1 MTSVLV
7 LVYHMLSALWLLILL
22 HLVMGL
28 LLRLRVLDH
37 EGPAVRRAWNGLSSM
52 LDPLYRPLRRVLP
65 WHGRVDIAP
74 VATLFFVLGVQAMF
88 LLAGAARI
96 I

>member
-1 MTSVLV
+1 MTTVVV
-7 LVYHMLSALWLLILL
+7 LVYHMLSALWLLILV

-28 LLRLRVLDH
+28 LLRVRVLNY
-37 EGPAVRRAWNGLSSM
+37 ERPSVRGAWNGLSGM

-65 WHGRVDIAP
+65 GHGRVDLAP

-88 LLAGAARI
+88 LLAGAARLL
-96 I
+96 